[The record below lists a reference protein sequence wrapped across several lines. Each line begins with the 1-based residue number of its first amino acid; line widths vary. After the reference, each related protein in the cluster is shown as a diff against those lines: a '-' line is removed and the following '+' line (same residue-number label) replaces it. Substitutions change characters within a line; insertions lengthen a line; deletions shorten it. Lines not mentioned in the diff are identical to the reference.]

1 MLKKKIYLDYM
12 EIFITFVVGEAF
24 ELAQKLYHQTQWEK
38 QNPHHSIIEQCGF
51 AFFSSTSTRIRTGM
65 LYSGRF

>member
-1 MLKKKIYLDYM
+1 M

-24 ELAQKLYHQTQWEK
+24 EPARILYHQTQWEK

-51 AFFSSTSTRIRTGM
+51 AFSITPSKNAVFSSTSTRIRTGM